1 MKVKAPKGYHWMK
14 QRSGA
19 PKLMKNPKG
28 GYKPHKGGSL
38 SFNFKMQKVHAKK

>member
-1 MKVKAPKGYHWMK
+1 MK